1 MTVALGVT
9 SVLAGVL
16 LLATVIHW
24 GYFNLTLL
32 KLHFEH
38 RPLQWLAIFWNIVN
52 ITVYCSFFVLFVWR
66 AGLYLVKRRVPAA
79 ETKSRLAVV
88 AAVLATVFFGFF
100 SLVTV
105 VGYWSW
111 IVSDFQYVFT
121 LEPRENRL
129 LTIRELAML
138 LSPIPAFAH
147 YVLLAVARVR
157 SRRSSRASI
166 TVSSPSS
173 VSTNGGRE
181 FRKENNEQKNV

>member
-1 MTVALGVT
+1 MQHQKEAFIKQTKMTVALGVT

-52 ITVYCSFFVLFVWR
+52 ITVYCSFFALFVWR

-88 AAVLATVFFGFF
+88 AAVFAAVFFGFF
-100 SLVTV
+100 SLITV
-105 VGYWSW
+105 GGYWSW

-121 LEPRENRL
+121 LEPREHTL
-129 LTIRELAML
+129 WQLKELAML
-138 LSPIPAFAH
+138 LSPIPAFVH
-147 YVLLAVARVR
+147 YVLLTVARVR
-157 SRRSSRASI
+157 SRRSQRP
-166 TVSSPSS
+166 VCY
-173 VSTNGGRE
+173 
-181 FRKENNEQKNV
+181 NEDETRRSNDGN